1 MDFNTSADLPFVIHG
16 GDSKE
21 VAMYNR
27 VAAINRMN
35 YLIQRVFP
43 DFDIRL
49 KSETWRRCWEL
60 EMFKRFYTE
69 DPKHKID
76 EEFCQNGAKVA
87 IEMEGKPE
95 KPVDKREFF
104 EAFVGATGLPNN
116 IKPEKNLLR
125 KLMGKFKK

>member
-1 MDFNTSADLPFVIHG
+1 MSFDTSPDLEFRIRG

-60 EMFKRFYTE
+60 EMFKRFYPN

-104 EAFVGATGLPNN
+104 EAFVGATGLPKAV
-116 IKPEKNLLR
+116 IPPPSFIEKWI
-125 KLMGKFKK
+125 GKFKK